1 MSVQFSGEEL
11 LEMGVK
17 IEEIGE
23 EFYKEFAAKAK
34 DKDVKELLEYLA
46 AEEVRHKNLFISF
59 QDKWGSEDFVAP
71 LLNEHVSAYIK
82 TLVGAKVFTDKI
94 TFMNKFKNLDD
105 PLDIINNAIIF
116 EKDTILFYH
125 EMKNFVTE
133 SRHLIIAELID
144 EEWKHVLRLE
154 KVKQTLVK
162 EGKG

>member
-1 MSVQFSGEEL
+1 MSIQFTGEEL

-23 EFYKEFAAKAK
+23 EYYREFASKVK
-34 DKDVKELLEYLA
+34 NKDVKELLEHLA

-71 LLNEHVSAYIK
+71 LLNEQVSAYLK
-82 TLVGAKVFTDKI
+82 SLVGAKVFTDKK
-94 TFMNKFKNLDD
+94 TFMNKFKNLDN

-125 EMKNFVTE
+125 EMKNFVSE
-133 SRHLIIAELID
+133 SRQHIVAELID
-144 EEWKHVLRLE
+144 EEWKHVLKLE
-154 KVKQTLVK
+154 KIKQSLVD
-162 EGKG
+162 